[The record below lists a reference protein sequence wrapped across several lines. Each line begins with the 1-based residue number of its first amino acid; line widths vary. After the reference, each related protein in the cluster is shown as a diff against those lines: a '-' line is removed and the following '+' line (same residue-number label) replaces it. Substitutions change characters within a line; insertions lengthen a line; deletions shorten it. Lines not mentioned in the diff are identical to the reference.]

1 MCEILFSFVFPLLLG
16 KWVEGSDQHRRKGFF
31 TFLSPATMVFR
42 ALPFALLQSAVR
54 SGPCLVLG
62 LAKSNPSKSQKS
74 SFIRTVEENP
84 LQCTGVLVHSALLYF
99 LPLHY
104 SALASSLSLILCFS
118 HVFQGQPALHRT
130 LSGPFLL
137 ALKF

>member
-62 LAKSNPSKSQKS
+62 LAKSDPSKSQKS

-104 SALASSLSLILCFS
+104 SGSGQFPFSYLVFLPCLPGTACSPQNTVWPILAC
-118 HVFQGQPALHRT
+118 P
-130 LSGPFLL
+130 
-137 ALKF
+137 